1 MSSDKLMIEMTCE
14 EFRQR
19 EQQTTRLAEELE
31 ELRKKLATM
40 RKIGDEE
47 ITGGRMAFADWKKRS
62 DRYCALLSR
71 LKIHGT
77 RDIEEVC
84 QAAYKA
90 GERQGRKDAEAIAMS
105 AIKLRDALPL

>member
-40 RKIGDEE
+40 HKSGDEDVKAT
-47 ITGGRMAFADWKKRS
+47 IHRLRAMAADRKDDGVMR
-62 DRYCALLSR
+62 
-71 LKIHGT
+71 
-77 RDIEEVC
+77 VV
-84 QAAYKA
+84 QAA
-90 GERQGRKDAEAIAMS
+90 ERYEFFRTLAPLRFAELFQENLRG
-105 AIKLRDALPL
+105 KLSFDQIIDREMHNA